1 MPATVARCS
10 PAAPLRNI
18 KAPMNTSRDSAHPN
32 PRQWL
37 ADLSEAAMQERG
49 LKPAFTGEALHQLE
63 QIKGPSQESG
73 PGISDLTALLW
84 CSIDNDDSRDL
95 DQLTVCEP
103 AADGAV
109 AVLVAIADVDTLVP
123 KDTPIDQHA
132 RHNTTSVYTSA
143 RIYPMLPELLSTDL
157 TSLNPGVLRLAM
169 VTRMLFRRDGTLAQ
183 WSVQR
188 ARVHSKAKLAYD
200 SVAAWIE
207 GQGALPA
214 AAAAVPGMDAQ
225 LRTQDAVAQQLRA
238 RRREAGALEFQ
249 TFQPKATFENG
260 KVVEIRQ
267 QEQNRARQ
275 LIEEFMIATNGVT
288 AQFLA
293 TKGRASIRRV
303 VRSPE
308 RWGRIVEVAL
318 EYGAKLP
325 PEPDPLALEQFLAE
339 QRRRD
344 PLRFP
349 DLSLTIVKLMG
360 AGEYVVEVPG
370 GPKLGHFGLAVRDY
384 AHSTAPNRRYP
395 DLITSRLLKA
405 ALAGVPSPY
414 APAELAHL
422 AQHCSAQE
430 DAANKVERQMRKS
443 EAALLLRRRV
453 GDAFDGVVTGV
464 AKGNTWVRIFSPPAE
479 GMLRSRVALRVGQK
493 VRVRLDATDVE
504 RGFIDFELM
513 G

>member
-1 MPATVARCS
+1 
-10 PAAPLRNI
+10 
-18 KAPMNTSRDSAHPN
+18 MNPTHDTPHDN

-37 ADLSEAAMQERG
+37 AELAEAVMRERG
-49 LKPAFTGEALHQLE
+49 LQPAFNAEALRQLE

-73 PGISDLTALLW
+73 AGISDLTAMLW

-109 AVLVAIADVDTLVP
+109 RIWVAIADVDTLVP

-132 RHNTTSVYTSA
+132 RANTTSVYTGA
-143 RIYPMLPELLSTDL
+143 RIFPMLPEKLSTDL
-157 TSLNPGVLRLAM
+157 TSLNPGQTRLAM
-169 VTRMLFRRDGTLAQ
+169 VTRMLFRRDGTLAE

-188 ARVHSKAKLAYD
+188 AQVHNKAKLAYD
-200 SVAAWIE
+200 SVSAWID
-207 GQGALPA
+207 GKGPLPA
-214 AAAAVPGMDAQ
+214 AAASVPGMQEQ

-260 KVVEIRQ
+260 RVVDISQ

-288 AQFLA
+288 AQYLA
-293 TKGRASIRRV
+293 TKGRAAIRRV

-308 RWGRIVEVAL
+308 RWARIVEVAM
-318 EYGAKLP
+318 EFGTKLP
-325 PEPDPLALEQFLAE
+325 PDPDSLALEQFLAA

-405 ALAGVPSPY
+405 ALVDVPSPY
-414 APAELAHL
+414 ATTELAHQ
-422 AQHCSAQE
+422 AQHCSQQE

-453 GDAFDGVVTGV
+453 GDVFEGVITGV
-464 AKGNTWVRIFSPPAE
+464 SKGNTWVRIFSPPAE
-479 GMLRSRVALRVGQK
+479 GMLRARVALRVGQR
-493 VRVRLDATDVE
+493 VRVKLDSTDVE
-504 RGFIDFELM
+504 RGFIDFELWN
-513 G
+513 